1 MKRNKNL
8 RRKRSE
14 SKTKNAKSSYRRHA
28 SRRSNRNRF
37 KFSKNLLSKP
47 RNAKKLSKNRQIS
60 RESKR

>member
-1 MKRNKNL
+1 MRQ
-8 RRKRSE
+8 KRSE

-47 RNAKKLSKNRQIS
+47 RNAKQLLKNKQRS